1 MLGTLDWGQCWF
13 LGGRGHS
20 CQSVPFFQI
29 RWAAPGVTV
38 GSQGYRLTGWFPHS
52 PVLPRHPLLA
62 IPRTNLF
69 QPSAFL
75 RFCSQAANDAGE
87 IRYLCQL
94 APGQPQLG
102 PPYYSA
108 ILSRVLNTFYLQC
121 LKQLFQSL
129 LFSSKSL
136 SLFPFLILS
145 YWPCFYLTEK
155 IEGIISAPLV
165 PNIVPQ
171 TQCVCGCV
179 LVTQL
184 CLTLCDP
191 VDCNLP
197 GSSSI
202 GILQARIQEWGAMPS
217 SRGSSQPRDQTQIS
231 CIAGRFFTISAA
243 KEAPKHRRGAINK
256 WVNLW
261 WMIIGTC

>member
-1 MLGTLDWGQCWF
+1 MGRDERRAPRNIYQRFCYSVCGVIHAGYTWLRPVLTP
-13 LGGRGHS
+13 GGRGHS

-136 SLFPFLILS
+136 SLFLFLILS

-165 PNIVPQ
+165 PSIVPQ
-171 TQCVCGCV
+171 TLCVWVCESDSIV
-179 LVTQL
+179 
-184 CLTLCDP
+184 
-191 VDCNLP
+191 VDSLWP
-197 GSSSI
+197 
-202 GILQARIQEWGAMPS
+202 
-217 SRGSSQPRDQTQIS
+217 RG
-231 CIAGRFFTISAA
+231 
-243 KEAPKHRRGAINK
+243 
-256 WVNLW
+256 L
-261 WMIIGTC
+261 